1 MRRSLFTSESVTEGH
16 PDKVADRISDAVLDA
31 MIATDPQSRVACEAL
46 VTTGVAIVAG
56 EITSM
61 AQVDLEAVA
70 RDSIRASGYDDPALG
85 YSADEVDVEI
95 LVHSQSPDIAD
106 GVATSIE
113 ARAGSSDPL
122 DALGAGDQGIMFGYA
137 VDETPELMP
146 LPIQLAHQLAYQLA
160 QARKEGAL
168 DYLRPDGKTQVTVEY
183 ENGRALSVARILLS
197 VHHDP
202 SAPTTDLPG
211 DLMVH
216 VVKPVAEP
224 LLDPRTEFVVNPSGR
239 FEIGGPSADT
249 GLTGRKVVM
258 DTYGGTAR
266 HGGGAFSGKDP
277 TKVDRSASYAA
288 RHVAKCVVAA
298 GLAHRCEFQLS
309 YAIGRARPFS
319 VHLETF
325 GTEQVDPERLESLL
339 MEFFDLRPAAIIDWL
354 DLRRPIYV
362 STANYGHFGRNEPS
376 FTWESTA
383 RASDLARAAAA
394 L

>member
-1 MRRSLFTSESVTEGH
+1 MRRTLFTSESVTEGH

-31 MIATDPQSRVACEAL
+31 MLEQDPQSRVACEAL
-46 VTTGVAIVAG
+46 VTTGTAVVAG
-56 EITSM
+56 EITSRGV
-61 AQVDLEAVA
+61 VDLESVT
-70 RDSIRASGYDDPALG
+70 RQSIRASGYDDPDLG
-85 YSADEVDVEI
+85 FSADEIEVSI
-95 LVHSQSPDIAD
+95 MVHAQSPDIAH
-106 GVATSIE
+106 GVGNSVE
-113 ARAGSSDPL
+113 AREGST
-122 DALGAGDQGIMFGYA
+122 DAYDAMGAGDQGIMFGFA

-146 LPIQLAHQLAYQLA
+146 LPIQLSHQLAAQLA
-160 QARKEGAL
+160 TVRKEGAVE
-168 DYLRPDGKTQVTVEY
+168 YLRPDGKTQVTVEY
-183 ENGRALSVARILLS
+183 EDHRPVRLARILLS

-202 SAPTTDLPG
+202 SAATGEMEFDLRQ
-211 DLMVH
+211 LVL
-216 VVKPVAEP
+216 KPVADQ
-224 LLDPRTEFVVNPSGR
+224 LIDPDTELVVNPSGR
-239 FEIGGPSADT
+239 FELGGPAADT

-298 GLAHRCEFQLS
+298 GLALRCEFQVA
-309 YAIGRARPFS
+309 YAIGRAHPFS

-325 GTEQVDPERLESLL
+325 GTERVNPHKLEELL
-339 MEFFDLRPAAIIDWL
+339 TDFFDLRPAAIIDWL

-362 STANYGHFGRNEPS
+362 RTSNYGHFGREDPL

-383 RASDLARAAAA
+383 RAPELARAAEA